1 MQSVRVFAEP
11 ERCFPHETR
20 NEGGLGLG
28 GGRRSMGE
36 SRRRKRKKE
45 RANIIVSVSAE
56 VVGLMLDPDFFV
68 GIGQTGSK
76 FISCKN

>member
-1 MQSVRVFAEP
+1 
-11 ERCFPHETR
+11 
-20 NEGGLGLG
+20 
-28 GGRRSMGE
+28 MGE